1 MAKKTK
7 EKVSVA
13 REIFLRIDLKLLDRQ
28 IRAMLDS
35 NMEEPE
41 KTGLHNLLGE
51 IYDRFA
57 EE

>member
-7 EKVSVA
+7 AKESVA

-28 IRAMLDS
+28 IRAMLYS

-51 IYDRFA
+51 IYDRF